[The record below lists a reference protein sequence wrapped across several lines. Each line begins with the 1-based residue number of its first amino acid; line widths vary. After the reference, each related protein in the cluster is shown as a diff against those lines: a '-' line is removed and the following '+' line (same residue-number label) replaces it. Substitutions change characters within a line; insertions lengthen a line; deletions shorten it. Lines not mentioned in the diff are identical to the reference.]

1 MNSPHKSILAPFTTI
16 SRSQMPSWCL
26 FWTIPWPGLRPNGAG
41 KAAWALKAVRR
52 YVNYNRDLL
61 PPERLAEFEENRN
74 LLKTALRRGDRQ
86 QVETITA
93 KLESTLESIPG
104 ALPSG
109 LAENVEVLFV
119 ILAIFLGLRCY
130 VVQPFRIPT
139 GSMQPSLNGIRAVPQ
154 EGDPTLMKKIGDMI
168 LYGGSYVHETASKKR
183 KSSASSPLPNT
194 SCSR

>member
-1 MNSPHKSILAPFTTI
+1 MNSPHKSILAALYDHFPVADAILVFILDHPLAWFTPKW
-16 SRSQMPSWCL
+16 RRKGRM
-26 FWTIPWPGLRPNGAG
+26 
-41 KAAWALKAVRR
+41 ALKAVRR

-119 ILAIFLGLRCY
+119 ILAIFLGLRC
-130 VVQPFRIPT
+130 
-139 GSMQPSLNGIRAVPQ
+139 
-154 EGDPTLMKKIGDMI
+154 
-168 LYGGSYVHETASKKR
+168 
-183 KSSASSPLPNT
+183 SASRPAPCSPP
-194 SCSR
+194 

>member
-1 MNSPHKSILAPFTTI
+1 MNSPHKSILAALYDHFPVADAILVFILDHPLAWFTPKW
-16 SRSQMPSWCL
+16 RRKGRM
-26 FWTIPWPGLRPNGAG
+26 
-41 KAAWALKAVRR
+41 ALKAVRR

-168 LYGGSYVHETASKKR
+168 LYGGSYVHETCLLYT
-183 KSSASSPLPNT
+183 SPSP
-194 SCSR
+194 RD